1 VPNGTRKTTLGASLA
16 FSPTPLNAA
25 IARRDALAV
34 TTPET
39 PPPAYWR
46 LVRLTWP
53 FLAIVAMLIAL
64 GMASLHVIR
73 GVRAY
78 IGAESA
84 WSNAQ
89 KAAVEALDQ
98 YAQTRNE
105 DYFDRYV
112 QESRVLVAARAARI
126 ELEKPFPDFRA
137 VRRLLEQSRSHPDDL
152 AGMIDLFRR
161 FRRVGFMAVGVRL
174 WEEADQRIARIDEIA
189 QEIDAAVRNN
199 RGNFADLAPALV
211 EMRTL
216 DRELTLIARRFST
229 TFADA
234 SRRIETVL
242 TAATLLIALALVVAA
257 VVRTQRLVRNEDAI
271 LAALRA
277 SQQRYDHAIS
287 GTNDGIFDWGFESR
301 APYLSPRFQELL
313 GYRPGTLRE
322 TAASFLRRVHP
333 ADRRATLARFREHL
347 ASGIPFELE
356 FRLRRRDGEYRWFR
370 TRGRSV
376 LGARGHPLRMSG
388 ALADISDRKR
398 AEWQMLQEK
407 ERAQVTL
414 ASIADAVITV
424 DTAGNV
430 EYMNPVAERLTGW
443 QDGEARGVP
452 VTRVF
457 CVQDE
462 ATGTAVPDPAGRA
475 FRDGSTTHS
484 EGNVVLIPRQ
494 EAPIA
499 IDFAA
504 APIRDRERAIVGV
517 VLVFHDMS
525 RERQYATRLAHLASH
540 DPLTGL
546 LNRREFERRVN
557 AVLAEGGTYPSTH
570 HAVLY
575 VDLDEFKVV
584 NDTCG
589 HAAGDELLRQ
599 IGALLRPRLREG
611 DTLARL
617 GGDEFGVLLEHC
629 APAPAFT
636 IADGLRKAIA
646 DFHFQ
651 WNQRSFRIGASIGL
665 VNMSGVPDSLASIL
679 AAADAACYVAKD
691 KGRNRVQVYRP
702 ESDEVTLRKGEM
714 EWVSRIHRA
723 LGEDRFC
730 LYAQPVRPTAGGQ
743 GAPAYTELLLRLR
756 DDDGRLVPPSA
767 FLPAA
772 ERYHL
777 MPAIDRWVITTAFAT
792 VARQLEAEGGASALG
807 VCGINVSGA
816 SIGDDDFLEF
826 VQGQFGKHGVPHAQI
841 CFEVTETTAVASLTK
856 AQQFMRTLR
865 PLGCRFALDDFGVGV
880 SSFTYLKHLPVD
892 YLKIDGSF
900 VKDMLDDPV
909 NRAMVEAIHRIGH
922 IMGKKTI
929 AESVERRETL
939 KALRAIGVDY
949 AQGFGIAS
957 PAPFGSVR
965 LVRRSAADAA

>member
-1 VPNGTRKTTLGASLA
+1 MHAITQPRSFRLLRLVWPFVAIVVLLLVLGTASLQ
-16 FSPTPLNAA
+16 
-25 IARRDALAV
+25 
-34 TTPET
+34 
-39 PPPAYWR
+39 
-46 LVRLTWP
+46 
-53 FLAIVAMLIAL
+53 M
-64 GMASLHVIR
+64 IR

-78 IGAESA
+78 IGAESL

-112 QESRVLVAARAARI
+112 DECVVLTSARLARI
-126 ELEKPFPDFRA
+126 ELEKPFPDLALARRA
-137 VRRLLEQSRSHPDDL
+137 LLQARNHPDDID
-152 AGMIDLFRR
+152 GMIDLFRR
-161 FRRVGFMAVGVRL
+161 FRRVGFMNDAIRL
-174 WEEADQRIARIDEIA
+174 WSEADERVERIAQIA
-189 QEIDAAVRNN
+189 QELRAAVRKAGRNSE
-199 RGNFADLAPALV
+199 DLSPLLV
-211 EMRTL
+211 EMRSQ
-216 DRELTLIARRFST
+216 DRELTSLERAFSD
-229 TFADA
+229 TFATA
-234 SRRIETVL
+234 SRRVETVL
-242 TAATLLIALALVVAA
+242 TIGTLLVAVTLVVVAIA
-257 VVRTQRLVRNEDAI
+257 RTRHVVRQEEGI

-287 GTNDGIFDWGFESR
+287 GTNDGIFDWSLENR
-301 APYLSPRFQELL
+301 ALYVSPRFEELL
-313 GYRPGTLRE
+313 GHPPGSTHE

-333 ADRRATLARFREHL
+333 NERRKTIRHLREHL
-347 ASGIPFELE
+347 RSGEPFEMEL
-356 FRLRRRDGEYRWFR
+356 RLRTQSGDYHWFR
-370 TRGRSV
+370 MRGRSM
-376 LGARGHPLRMSG
+376 LSERGKPQRIAGSR
-388 ALADISDRKR
+388 AAISDRKR
-398 AEWQMLQEK
+398 AEAQILQEK

-424 DTAGNV
+424 DTSGDI
-430 EYMNPVAERLTGW
+430 EYMNPVAERLTGLRN
-443 QDGEARGVP
+443 DEVRGIA

-457 CVQDE
+457 HVQDE
-462 ATGTAVPDPAGRA
+462 VTNADVPDPVARA
-475 FRDGSTTHS
+475 LKDRATIAS
-484 EGNVVLIPRQ
+484 EGNVVLRRRHD
-494 EAPIA
+494 APVA

-504 APIRDRERAIVGV
+504 APIRDRGREIVGV

-540 DPLTGL
+540 DALTGL
-546 LNRREFERRVN
+546 LNRREFERRVSM
-557 AVLAEGGTYPSTH
+557 VLGEGMREANQ

-575 VDLDEFKVV
+575 LDLDEFKVV

-599 IGALLRPRLREG
+599 VGALLRPRLREG

-629 APAPAFT
+629 AAGPAFA
-636 IADGLRKAIA
+636 IADGLRKSID

-651 WNQRSFRIGASIGL
+651 WNQRSFKIGASVGV
-665 VNMSGVPDSLASIL
+665 VNLSDGPGSLADVL
-679 AAADAACYVAKD
+679 AAADAACYMAKD

-702 ESDEVTLRKGEM
+702 GSDEVTARRGEM

-723 LGEDRFC
+723 LAEDRFC
-730 LYAQPVRPTAGGQ
+730 LYAQPVRATTAGN
-743 GAPAYTELLLRLR
+743 ASPAYTELLLRLR

-767 FLPAA
+767 FIPAA

-777 MPAIDRWVITTAFAT
+777 MPAIDRWVIATAFASI
-792 VARQLEAEGGASALG
+792 ARDVNEVGDADRIG
-807 VCGINVSGA
+807 VLGINVSGA

-826 VQGQFGKHGVPHAQI
+826 VQRQFVTHAIGHSQI
-841 CFEVTETTAVASLTK
+841 CFEITETTAVASLVK
-856 AQQFMRTLR
+856 ATEFMTALR
-865 PLGCRFALDDFGVGV
+865 RLGCHFALDDFGVGV

-949 AQGFGIAS
+949 AQGFGIAI

-965 LVRRSAADAA
+965 LVKRGARRIAGDAA